1 MTHWTEIRRPIA
13 ALCVASTALLLAA
26 CMLLPGKF
34 DSTLNL
40 HRDGSFTYN
49 YTGEITMLG
58 LTELAAMSE
67 DQTAD
72 EEFSPECWDE
82 ETSEPREC
90 TQEEIETQREGWE
103 ALSSSSN
110 TNAQKGA
117 ALMQSIMGGINPS
130 DPEAGA
136 EMAARLHRQEG
147 WKSVEYA
154 GNGLFN
160 VEFEITSKLTHDFVF
175 PTIEDMPMVEKFIMA
190 TRRADGTVRI
200 TASGFAALDSSNPGG
215 MSALMA
221 LMGEGKDANTAELPK
236 LEGTFRIITDGD
248 ILANNTDEGPRA
260 SSEGQVLEWAINSRT
275 KAAPTA
281 LIALRK

>member
-1 MTHWTEIRRPIA
+1 MTNLTEIRRPIA

-34 DSTLNL
+34 DSTLKL

-72 EEFSPECWDE
+72 EEFLPQCWDE
-82 ETSEPREC
+82 ETSEPRDC
-90 TQEEIETQREGWE
+90 TQEEIDAQREDWE
-103 ALSSSSN
+103 ALSSSGN
-110 TNAQKGA
+110 TEAQKGA
-117 ALMQSIMGGINPS
+117 AVMQSIMGGIDPS

-136 EMAARLHRQEG
+136 EMAARLQRQEG

-154 GNGLFN
+154 ENGLFN
-160 VEFEITSKLTHDFVF
+160 VEFEITSQLTHDFVF

-200 TASGFAALDSSNPGG
+200 TAPGFAALDSSNPGG
-215 MSALMA
+215 MGALMA
-221 LMGEGKDANTAELPK
+221 LMGESKSANKAELPE

-260 SSEGQVLEWAINSRT
+260 SSQGKVLEWAITSRT

-281 LIALRK
+281 LIALKK